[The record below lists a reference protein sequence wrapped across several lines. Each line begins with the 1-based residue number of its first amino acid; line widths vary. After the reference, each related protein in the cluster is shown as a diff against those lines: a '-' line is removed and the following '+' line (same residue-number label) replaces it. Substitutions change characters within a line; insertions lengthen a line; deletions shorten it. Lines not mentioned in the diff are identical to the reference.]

1 MGKTSSR
8 GPNTKKN
15 EENGSCKYLRY
26 GLCEMQGW
34 RSRMVKLINYI
45 WFLIKEDA
53 SLAAVDFNSNTSLF
67 GVMDGHGGN

>member
-1 MGKTSSR
+1 
-8 GPNTKKN
+8 
-15 EENGSCKYLRY
+15 
-26 GLCEMQGW
+26 MQGW

-45 WFLIKEDA
+45 LLIKEDA